1 MEIEIVKDSEGKYK
15 YDLGTRRVSL
25 ASSRLLNSRGGRG
38 ITAMVRLLNNDVET
52 RLGSWRTISQ
62 LEPPF
67 VSIPAK
73 TTLAK
78 D

>member
-15 YDLGTRRVSL
+15 YDLEARRASL

-38 ITAMVRLLNNDVET
+38 VTAMVRFLNNDVET
-52 RLGSWRTISQ
+52 RLGSWRAISQ
-62 LEPPF
+62 LEPPS

-73 TTLAK
+73 TALAK